1 MSLFSSVLDAV
12 YAAVGCCI
20 PDASLSINGRAY
32 RIVKLLGEG
41 GFSFVYLV
49 EDGSGNL
56 YAMKKI
62 RCTLGTEEAKVA
74 QREVEVYRLFD
85 HEYIIRMLDT
95 ATITE
100 SDGSTTIYIF
110 LPYYKRGNLQ
120 DAINRNQLYKRHFTE
135 SQMLHLFRGVCTA
148 VEFMHDYKGA
158 NNARTGYTTKNPI
171 LDDEGG
177 EHHQSQQQQQS
188 KPLLSSTSQ
197 QESSS
202 AIETHAPGK
211 EGEVVPWAHRDIKPG
226 NVLVSDDGET
236 PILMD
241 FGSAC
246 RARIEIHNR
255 QEALKQ
261 QDLAAEHCTMPYRA
275 PELFDVKTDTAL
287 DEKVDIWSLGCT
299 LYAMAYGLSP
309 FEVNSDQGGSVA
321 LAVLNAQYKFPTEGE
336 TANLYS
342 TEFKE
347 LISWM
352 LKADPKTRPD
362 IHQVIEKT
370 DELLKRTPQENAE

>member
-1 MSLFSSVLDAV
+1 MSLFSSVLDAL

-20 PDASLSINGRAY
+20 PDANISINGRAY

-49 EDGSGNL
+49 EDGSGNQ

-62 RCTLGTEEAKVA
+62 RCTLGTEDAKVA
-74 QREVEVYRLFD
+74 QREVEVYRLFEHD
-85 HEYIIRMLDT
+85 HIIRMLDT
-95 ATITE
+95 ATITDN
-100 SDGSTTIYIF
+100 DGSTTIYIF

-120 DAINRNQLYKRHFTE
+120 DAISRNQLYKRHFTE
-135 SQMLHLFRGVCTA
+135 NQMLHLFRGVCSA

-158 NNARTGYTTKNPI
+158 SGARTGYTTQNPI

-177 EHHQSQQQQQS
+177 DHHHQQQQQT

-197 QESSS
+197 QETSS
-202 AIETHAPGK
+202 AIETHTPGK

-226 NVLVSDDGET
+226 NVLLSDDGET

-246 RARIEIHNR
+246 RARIEIDNR

-261 QDLAAEHCTMPYRA
+261 QDLAAEHCTMPFRA
-275 PELFDVKTDTAL
+275 PELFDVKTETTL

-299 LYAMAYGLSP
+299 LYAMAYGQSP
-309 FEVNSDQGGSVA
+309 FEVNSEQGGSVA
-321 LAVLNAQYKFPTEGE
+321 LAVLNGQFKFPTDHEV
-336 TANLYS
+336 AKLYS
-342 TEFKE
+342 PEFKDF
-347 LISWM
+347 ISWM
-352 LKADPKTRPD
+352 LTSDPKTRPD
-362 IHQVIEKT
+362 IHQVIDRTE
-370 DELLKRTPQENAE
+370 ELLKRRPQESSA